1 MTVPVTLTAM
11 SDFPHAD
18 LPESAIALK
27 LIAPQ
32 HDIRQKSNDR
42 RMSSA
47 GGMA

>member
-1 MTVPVTLTAM
+1 MKLTVM

-42 RMSSA
+42 RMSSSA